1 MRTKIYLRTLLIAFV
16 TILGLT
22 ACMNDDEPKDIT
34 REISMCVSSETGTMY
49 DLFDSDRTYPI
60 ECMLVKEQGEDEYRP
75 LAFCGIQGF
84 EYEKGYEYN
93 LRVNK
98 TTLAN
103 PPADGSIYKYQLVRV
118 VEKRKID
125 SSNITE

>member
-16 TILGLT
+16 AIFGLT
-22 ACMNDDEPKDIT
+22 ACMNEDEPKDIT
-34 REISMCVSSETGTMY
+34 NEVTMYVSSETGTMY
-49 DLFDSDRTYPI
+49 DFFDAYETYPI
-60 ECMLVKEQGEDEYRP
+60 ECMLVKERGEDEYRP
-75 LAFCGIQGF
+75 MAFRSIQGF
-84 EYEKGYEYN
+84 EYEKGYEYD

-118 VEKRKID
+118 VEKRQGR
-125 SSNITE
+125 

>member
-16 TILGLT
+16 AILGLT
-22 ACMNDDEPKDIT
+22 ACTNEDEPKDIT
-34 REISMCVSSETGTMY
+34 KEVTMYVSSETGTM
-49 DLFDSDRTYPI
+49 DDFFDADKTNPI

-84 EYEKGYEYN
+84 EYEKGYEYD

-103 PPADGSIYKYQLVRV
+103 PPADGSIYKCKLFV
-118 VEKRKID
+118 
-125 SSNITE
+125 